1 MVVHR
6 IRGLA
11 FFSTFKSRSLL
22 ESNAS
27 LLETLSQL
35 IRKPESIHNKER
47 VSDRSSVQS
56 AINFNVVGSGSH
68 NVGKNDTKSESL
80 KPGDVSCFVACK

>member
-11 FFSTFKSRSLL
+11 FFSTLKSRSLL
-22 ESNAS
+22 DSNAS
-27 LLETLSQL
+27 LLEKFSQL
-35 IRKPESIHNKER
+35 IKKPESTHTKER
-47 VSDRSSVQS
+47 AADRSSVQS

-68 NVGKNDTKSESL
+68 NFSKNNSKSESL
-80 KPGDVSCFVACK
+80 KPGDVSCFIACK